1 MANRY
6 DEKKVLR
13 ELINKGVQ
21 IIFISHQIVVNT
33 NKNNVGI
40 GTLGKIDFLVNYC
53 GWRCYFVKKKDN
65 SNNNEDQETNYK
77 KAKKA
82 AKAEAKVKKMN
93 EAHENSQKG
102 FLKKTVSNSKRNMNN
117 ILKRIK

>member
-13 ELINKGVQ
+13 ELDKKGVQ
-21 IIFISHQIVVNT
+21 VNFGVHHIVVNT

-53 GWRCYFVKKKDN
+53 GWRCFFVKKKDN
-65 SNNNEDQETNYK
+65 NNNDEQETNYK

-82 AKAEAKVKKMN
+82 AKAEAKAKRMN
-93 EAHENSQKG
+93 EGHENNQKG
-102 FLKKTVSNSKRNMNN
+102 FLKKTVSGSKRNMNN

>member
-13 ELINKGVQ
+13 ELERKGVQ
-21 IIFISHQIVVNT
+21 VNFGVHHVVVNT

-40 GTLGKIDFLVNYC
+40 KTLGKIDFLVNYC
-53 GWRCYFVKKKDN
+53 DWRCIFVKNKVN
-65 SNNNEDQETNYK
+65 NNNEEQETNYK

-82 AKAEAKVKKMN
+82 VKAEAKLKKMN
-93 EAHENSQKG
+93 ENHENSQKG
-102 FLKKTVSNSKRNMNN
+102 FLKKTVSGSKRNMNN

>member
-13 ELINKGVQ
+13 ELDRKGVQ
-21 IIFISHQIVVNT
+21 INFGVHHVVVNT

-53 GWRCYFVKKKDN
+53 GWRCYFTKNKDG
-65 SNNNEDQETNYK
+65 SS
-77 KAKKA
+77 
-82 AKAEAKVKKMN
+82 
-93 EAHENSQKG
+93 H
-102 FLKKTVSNSKRNMNN
+102 
-117 ILKRIK
+117 IKISV

>member
-13 ELINKGVQ
+13 ELEKKGVQ
-21 IIFISHQIVVNT
+21 INFGVHHVVVNT
-33 NKNNVGI
+33 NKNSVGI

-53 GWRCYFVKKKDN
+53 GWRCIFKKEN
-65 SNNNEDQETNYK
+65 VQPQQNEQETNYK

-93 EAHENSQKG
+93 ETNENSQKG
-102 FLKKTVSNSKRNMNN
+102 FLKKTVSGSKRNMNN

>member
-13 ELINKGVQ
+13 ELDKKGVQ
-21 IIFISHQIVVNT
+21 VNFGVHQVVVNT

-53 GWRCYFVKKKDN
+53 GWRCIFVKKKDN
-65 SNNNEDQETNYK
+65 SNNEDQETNYK

-93 EAHENSQKG
+93 ETNENSQKG
-102 FLKKTVSNSKRNMNN
+102 FLKKTVSGSKRNMNN